1 MTETKGNPENP
12 TDQSFAPTPD
22 AEGAGV
28 PLELPDEAIKR
39 LGDEVAALKDKYLR
53 IAAEYEN
60 FRKRTAKERIEVWA
74 RAQGELIERLV
85 DGLDDLNR
93 FAEVDQTTTDART
106 LHEGVELVKRKFW
119 KALDAVGLVRI
130 DQTGV
135 PFDPKLHEAVT
146 MAPAATAEQDHTV
159 GAVLQA
165 GYRLGDTLIRP
176 ARVLVLSW
184 KGEQA

>member
-1 MTETKGNPENP
+1 MTEHNGDPENP
-12 TDQSFAPTPD
+12 TDESVEPAPS
-22 AEGAGV
+22 AEGTGI

-39 LGDEVAALKDKYLR
+39 LEGELAALKDKYLR
-53 IAAEYEN
+53 TAAEYEN
-60 FRKRTAKERIEVWA
+60 FRKRTAKERVEVWG

-93 FAEVDQTTTDART
+93 FAAVDQATTDART
-106 LHEGVELVKRKFW
+106 LHDGVELVRRKFW
-119 KALDAVGLVRI
+119 KVLDAVGLVRI
-130 DQTGV
+130 DETGV
-135 PFDPKLHEAVT
+135 PFDPRLHEAVT
-146 MAPAATAEQDHTV
+146 MGPAATAEQDHTV

-184 KGEQA
+184 KGEQS

>member
-1 MTETKGNPENP
+1 MTEPKGSTENP
-12 TDQSFAPTPD
+12 NDETVAENPAAGAGSMPVELP
-22 AEGAGV
+22 EGALRR
-28 PLELPDEAIKR
+28 LEDELAT
-39 LGDEVAALKDKYLR
+39 LKDKYLR
-53 IAAEYEN
+53 TAAEFEN
-60 FRKRTAKERIEVWA
+60 FRKRTAKERTEAWS

-93 FAEVDQTTTDART
+93 FAEVDQATTDAKT
-106 LHEGVELVKRKFW
+106 LHDGVELVKKKFW

-135 PFDPKLHEAVT
+135 PFDPKFHEAVT
-146 MAPAATAEQDHTV
+146 MGPATSAEQDHTV

-184 KGEQA
+184 KGESS